1 MVSELRF
8 GSVDETPSAPVS
20 QEDPRQTVQIFI
32 DLIQRHEQSFYYF
45 VHKVHSKGEGLFS
58 GLRQWTERFLDVVR
72 NGIGDPI
79 SLEFIL
85 PHAGEERRTIM
96 KEIDEMALYHY
107 KLKVQHESKV
117 RRRFG
122 RAGDVG
128 VTGEDPA
135 VQDIVN
141 GFMHDFSFGD
151 LMKEDA
157 MDMAAEGEETD
168 GSDESSSEYES
179 GTGDSETGSEESG
192 RSPSPNVRLRVSPS
206 TLPVQDS
213 SHRPAEQPFPSS
225 PPLKP
230 TLAPHTDSSPPP
242 RKPSVASPGSSGSRI
257 RKLSQSLR
265 KSRSMTF
272 GSTRPALSNSA
283 EAPPVPPPPVPSLP
297 LSVAQ
302 SRSAAS
308 LTGRSKPLPPLDRD
322 ASSSRQALPPLPH
335 EAPAHK
341 RYPTGQNLP
350 QTPTKP
356 KKKQGTS
363 EALKPP
369 ELKKMSELLPIF
381 VEMVRYR
388 SFLRRQYS
396 LLTVMLCRCGH
407 HYFRR
412 Q

>member
-1 MVSELRF
+1 MKDIITIFYSPLAQVYRAASIAESIGDLQNFINDLIRTVETSEEL
-8 GSVDETPSAPVS
+8 S
-20 QEDPRQTVQIFI
+20 QEDPQQTVQIFI

-58 GLRQWTERFLDVVR
+58 GLMHWTERFLDVVR

-96 KEIDEMALYHY
+96 KEIDEVALHHY

-122 RAGDVG
+122 RVDVA
-128 VTGEDPA
+128 GEDPA
-135 VQDIVN
+135 AQDIVD

-157 MDMAAEGEETD
+157 MDMAAEEDESD
-168 GSDESSSEYES
+168 GSDESSDYES
-179 GTGDSETGSEESG
+179 VTGDSETESEESG
-192 RSPSPNVRLRVSPS
+192 RSLSPIARPRVSPS

-230 TLAPHTDSSPPP
+230 TLPPHTDSSAPP
-242 RKPSVASPGSSGSRI
+242 RTPSVASPGSSGSRI

-265 KSRSMTF
+265 KTRSMTF
-272 GSTRPALSNSA
+272 GSARQTLSNSA
-283 EAPPVPPPPVPSLP
+283 EAPPLPPPPVPPLP

-302 SRSAAS
+302 SRSTAS
-308 LTGRSKPLPPLDRD
+308 LTGRSRPPPP
-322 ASSSRQALPPLPH
+322 SRGLPPLPH

-341 RYPTGQNLP
+341 RYPTAQKLP
-350 QTPTKP
+350 QTPTRP
-356 KKKQGTS
+356 KKKQGAS

-381 VEMVRYR
+381 VEMMRP
-388 SFLRRQYS
+388 S
-396 LLTVMLCRCGH
+396 LFPQTET
-407 HYFRR
+407 
-412 Q
+412 